1 MIDDPVFSVTET
13 GISAPSYEEIYEY
26 LKGRMRAIFGDDIN
40 LDADTQDGQM
50 VGIVAAAISDVN
62 AQAIAV
68 YNAYNPTTAKGVA
81 LDSAVK
87 VVNERDKIPSRGGVV
102 VNQNITINGA
112 DNPRAVGQAVAHETL
127 LAQNRYG
134 QRNLS

>member
-1 MIDDPVFSVTET
+1 MIDDPFFLVTET

-50 VGIVAAAISDVN
+50 VGIVAAAISNVN

-87 VVNERDKIPSRGGVV
+87 VNGITRQAASHSQSFFVV
-102 VNQNITINGA
+102 VHKDNILFLI
-112 DNPRAVGQAVAHETL
+112 
-127 LAQNRYG
+127 
-134 QRNLS
+134 